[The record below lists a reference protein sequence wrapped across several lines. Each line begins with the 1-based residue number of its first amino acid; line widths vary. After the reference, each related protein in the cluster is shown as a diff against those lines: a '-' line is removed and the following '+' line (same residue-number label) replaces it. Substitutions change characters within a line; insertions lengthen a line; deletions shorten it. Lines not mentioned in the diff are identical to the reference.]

1 MFFSHRFFSSI
12 LLGLN
17 GHNNQATCY
26 KMICF
31 QENALG
37 TSHAAINLLQSFM
50 VPWFPLVLWFALND
64 QDHQV
69 LMGLYGNIFPGPLIL
84 VTYLKRR
91 PQKGIKYIK
100 LWRNMNNFQKA
111 WKSPK
116 NSPWGF
122 QCHMEEVLL
131 REKWGMGGPGMWP
144 APTHSVGIPTQL
156 IV

>member
-91 PQKGIKYIK
+91 PQKGIKYPRWAFNWGCSPRFSSQTPSLK
-100 LWRNMNNFQKA
+100 TWRAKVWA
-111 WKSPK
+111 K
-116 NSPWGF
+116 NKWND
-122 QCHMEEVLL
+122 
-131 REKWGMGGPGMWP
+131 EK
-144 APTHSVGIPTQL
+144 PTPPLFLKMKNQGTKD
-156 IV
+156 